1 MMNINWFE
9 VVAQMVNFVVL
20 LFVLQKLFYKPLTEA
35 MAERQQ
41 AIAKIQEEAAQKMME
56 ADATISDYHEKL
68 AAIEE
73 TAQQTLENAKRE
85 AESTKTALLKTYRMQ
100 ADEKRQTYLN
110 ELEDEKT
117 RISVELRGVLG
128 KSAVDIAAHILHM
141 TIDESSEEKLF
152 RTFIGKIHALK
163 SDSPELMHLTHQAK
177 VSLVSATEM
186 PMEKRQIVEE
196 ILQEKL
202 GAPVVI
208 AYLTDKELV
217 AGHELKFET
226 FTLHH
231 NIRKYVEESEKK
243 IMQTMEKNFQ

>member
-1 MMNINWFE
+1 MNINWFE
-9 VVAQMVNFVVL
+9 VFAQMVNFVVL

-35 MAERQQ
+35 MTERQQ
-41 AIAKIQEEAAQKMME
+41 AIAKIQEDVAKKMME
-56 ADATISDYHEKL
+56 ADASITDYHEKL

-85 AESTKTALLKTYRMQ
+85 AESTKNALLKTYRIH

-117 RISVELRGVLG
+117 RISVELRRVLG
-128 KSAVDIAAHILHM
+128 KSAVDIAEHILHM
-141 TIDESSEEKLF
+141 TIDESSEERMF
-152 RTFIGKIHALK
+152 QTFIGKIRSLNF
-163 SDSPELMHLTHQAK
+163 DSPELTHMTPPVK
-177 VSLVSATEM
+177 VSLVSATEI
-186 PMEKRQIVEE
+186 PMEKRLIVEKV
-196 ILQEKL
+196 LQEKL
-202 GAPVVI
+202 GTPMVLS
-208 AYLTDKELV
+208 YLTDKELM

-243 IMQTMEKNFQ
+243 IMQTMEKKSQ

>member
-1 MMNINWFE
+1 
-9 VVAQMVNFVVL
+9 MVNFVVL

-41 AIAKIQEEAAQKMME
+41 AIAKVQEEAAQKMIE
-56 ADATISDYHEKL
+56 ADETIMVYHEKL

-85 AESTKTALLKTYRMQ
+85 AESTKNALLKTYRMQ

-128 KSAVDIAAHILHM
+128 KSAVDIATHILHM
-141 TIDESSEEKLF
+141 TVDQSSEEKLF
-152 RTFIGKIHALK
+152 QTFIGKIRALK
-163 SDSPELMHLTHQAK
+163 SDSPELMHMNHQAK

-186 PMEKRQIVEE
+186 PMEKRQIFEE
-196 ILQEKL
+196 VLQDKI
-202 GAPVVI
+202 GAGLVV
-208 AYLTDKELV
+208 AYSTDKELV
-217 AGHELKFET
+217 AGYELKFET

-231 NIRKYVEESEKK
+231 NVRKYVEESEKK
-243 IMQTMEKNFQ
+243 IMQTMGKNFQ

>member
-1 MMNINWFE
+1 MNINWFE
-9 VVAQMVNFVVL
+9 VFAQMVNFVVL

-41 AIAKIQEEAAQKMME
+41 AIAKVQEEAAKKMME
-56 ADATISDYHEKL
+56 ADATITDYHEKL

-85 AESTKTALLKTYRMQ
+85 AESTKNALLKTYRIQ
-100 ADEKRQTYLN
+100 ADEKRQTYLD

-128 KSAVDIAAHILHM
+128 KSAVDIAEHILHM
-141 TIDESSEEKLF
+141 TIDESSEERMF
-152 RTFIGKIHALK
+152 RTFIGKIRSLN
-163 SDSPELMHLTHQAK
+163 SDSPELTHMTPPVK
-177 VSLVSATEM
+177 VSLVSATEI
-186 PMEKRQIVEE
+186 PMEKRRIVEKV
-196 ILQEKL
+196 LQEKL
-202 GAPVVI
+202 GTPMVLS
-208 AYLTDKELV
+208 YLTDKELM

-243 IMQTMEKNFQ
+243 IMQTMEKKSQ